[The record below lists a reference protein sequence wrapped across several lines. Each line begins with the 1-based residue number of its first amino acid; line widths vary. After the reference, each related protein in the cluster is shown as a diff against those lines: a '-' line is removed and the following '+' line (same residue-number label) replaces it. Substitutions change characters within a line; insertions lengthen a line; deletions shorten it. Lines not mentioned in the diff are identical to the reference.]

1 MSEAM
6 KIGEL
11 AKQTGLSIRT
21 LHYYDEIGLLCPSDR
36 NDIGHR
42 LYSDKDI
49 IRLQQ
54 ILSLRQLGFALKE
67 IRECLENPDF
77 SLSQVINLHRDRIR
91 EQIGLSHTLLERL
104 NGVARELQTT
114 ESVAVENLIQ
124 VMETITMSEQYFTP
138 EQQEVIEARFQ
149 DVEPEWQELITRAR
163 DEMNKGTD
171 FNSPSVQEL
180 ARIWQWSMKN
190 LIRGDSHIYES
201 FIKAYQQQGGEAAS
215 WGAMDT
221 ATFEYILKAASF
233 LSIAE
238 EVNIFMSSISEENF
252 TSDALQVINL
262 GLNAVKEL
270 NYDFYGTEGLLLGF
284 LAEDNG
290 VATTILKAAGV
301 DFETVQNLIVKL
313 LGKRTLGELTILENI
328 PFAPRMKRVFE
339 LARESATK
347 SGRKQIN
354 SEDLLLGILEEAKRG
369 GGVATYII
377 KERLGIDL
385 IDLEQ
390 QLRLAMSE

>member
-1 MSEAM
+1 MMSKAM

-42 LYSDKDI
+42 LYSDRDI

-77 SLSQVINLHRDRIR
+77 SLPQVINLHRDRIR
-91 EQIGLSHTLLERL
+91 EQIALSHTLLERL
-104 NGVARELQTT
+104 NGIARELETT
-114 ESVAVENLIQ
+114 KSVAVENLIQ

-138 EQQEVIEARFQ
+138 EQQEVIEARFE
-149 DVEPEWQELITRAR
+149 DVEPEWQELITRAQA
-163 DEMNKGTD
+163 EMSKGTD
-171 FNSPSVQEL
+171 LNSPSVQEL
-180 ARIWQWSMKN
+180 ARIWQWSMKT
-190 LIRGDSHIYES
+190 LIRGDRNIYES
-201 FIKAYQQQGGEAAS
+201 VVKTYQQQGGEAAS

-221 ATFEYILKAASF
+221 ATFEYILKAVSF

-238 EVNIFMSSISEENF
+238 EVNIVISDENF

-262 GLNAVKEL
+262 GLNAVREL
-270 NYDFYGTEGLLLGF
+270 NYDFYGTEGMLLGF
-284 LAEDNG
+284 LAEDTG
-290 VATTILKAAGV
+290 AATKVLKAAGV
-301 DFETVQNLIVKL
+301 DFEIVRNLIVKL
-313 LGKRTLGELTILENI
+313 LGKRTLGEIPLPDKI

-347 SGRKQIN
+347 LGKERMNSGH
-354 SEDLLLGILEEAKRG
+354 LLLGILEEAKRG
-369 GGVATYII
+369 GGVATYIL
-377 KERLGIDL
+377 KERLGINL
-385 IDLEQ
+385 TDLEQ
-390 QLRLAMSE
+390 QL

>member
-1 MSEAM
+1 M
-6 KIGEL
+6 KIGDL

-36 NDIGHR
+36 NEIGHR
-42 LYSDKDI
+42 LYSNRDI

-67 IRECLENPDF
+67 IRECLENPNF
-77 SLSQVINLHRDRIR
+77 SLPQVINLHRDRMR
-91 EQIGLSHTLLERL
+91 EQIALSHTLLERL
-104 NGVARELQTT
+104 NGVARELEIT

-138 EQQEVIEARFQ
+138 EQQEVIEARFP
-149 DVEPEWQELITRAR
+149 DVEPEWQELISRAQT
-163 DEMNKGTD
+163 EMSKGTD
-171 FNSPSVQEL
+171 LNNPSVQEL
-180 ARIWQWSMKN
+180 ARIWQWSMKS
-190 LIRGDSHIYES
+190 LIRGDRTLYES
-201 FIKAYQQQGGEAAS
+201 LVKTYQQQGGEAAS

-221 ATFEYILKAASF
+221 ATFEYILKAVSF

-238 EVNIFMSSISEENF
+238 EVNIVISDENF

-262 GLNAVKEL
+262 GLNAVREL
-270 NYDFYGTEGLLLGF
+270 NYDFYGTEGMLLGF

-290 VATTILKAAGV
+290 VVTTVLKAAGV
-301 DFETVQNLIVKL
+301 DFKTVRNLIVKL
-313 LGKRTLGELTILENI
+313 LGKRTLGELNFPEKI

-347 SGRKQIN
+347 SGQQRIN
-354 SEDLLLGILEEAKRG
+354 SGHLLLGILEEAKRG

>member
-36 NDIGHR
+36 NEIGHR

-77 SLSQVINLHRDRIR
+77 SLSQIINLHRDRMR
-91 EQIGLSHTLLERL
+91 EQIALSHTLLERL
-104 NGVARELQTT
+104 NGVARELETT
-114 ESVAVENLIQ
+114 TTVAVENLIQ

-138 EQQEVIEARFQ
+138 EQQEVIEARFP
-149 DVEPEWQELITRAR
+149 DVEPEWQELITRAQT
-163 DEMNKGTD
+163 EMNKGSD
-171 FNSPSVQEL
+171 LNSPSVQEL
-180 ARIWQWSMKN
+180 ARIWQWSMKS
-190 LIRGDSHIYES
+190 LIGGDRTLYES
-201 FIKAYQQQGGEAAS
+201 LVKAYQQQGGEAAT

-221 ATFEYILKAASF
+221 ATFEYILKAVSF

-238 EVNIFMSSISEENF
+238 EVNIVISDENF
-252 TSDALQVINL
+252 TSDAIQVINI
-262 GLNAVKEL
+262 GLNSVRNL
-270 NYDFYGTEGLLLGF
+270 NYDFYGTEGMLLGF
-284 LAEDNG
+284 LAEDTG
-290 VATTILKAAGV
+290 VSSQVLKAAGV
-301 DFETVQNLIVKL
+301 DFETVRNLIVKL
-313 LGKRTLGELTILENI
+313 LGKRTLGELTLPEKI

-339 LARESATK
+339 IAREEANK
-347 SGRKQIN
+347 SRKERIN
-354 SEDLLLGILEEAKRG
+354 SGHLLLGILEEAKRG

-377 KERLGIDL
+377 KEKLGIDL
-385 IDLEQ
+385 SQLEQ
-390 QLRLAMSE
+390 QLRLVLSE

>member
-1 MSEAM
+1 MSKAM

-42 LYSDKDI
+42 LYSDRDI

-91 EQIGLSHTLLERL
+91 EQIALSHTLLERL
-104 NGVARELQTT
+104 NGVARELETT
-114 ESVAVENLIQ
+114 KSVVVENLIQ
-124 VMETITMSEQYFTP
+124 VMETITMTEQYFTP
-138 EQQEVIEARFQ
+138 EQQEVIEARFP
-149 DVEPEWQELITRAR
+149 DVEPEWQELITKAQV
-163 DEMNKGTD
+163 EMNKGSD
-171 FNSPSVQEL
+171 LNSSSVQEL

-190 LIRGDSHIYES
+190 LIRGDRTLYES
-201 FIKAYQQQGGEAAS
+201 LVKTYQQQGGEAAS
-215 WGAMDT
+215 WGAMNT
-221 ATFEYILKAASF
+221 ATFEYILKAVSF
-233 LSIAE
+233 LSISE
-238 EVNIFMSSISEENF
+238 EVNIVISNENF

-262 GLNAVKEL
+262 GLNAVREL

-284 LAEDNG
+284 LAEDIG
-290 VATTILKAAGV
+290 VMTTVLKAAGV
-301 DFETVQNLIVKL
+301 DFETVRNLVVKL
-313 LGKRTLGELTILENI
+313 LGRHTLGEIPLPDKI

-339 LARESATK
+339 LARNEAN
-347 SGRKQIN
+347 N
-354 SEDLLLGILEEAKRG
+354 SKEERMNSVHLLLGILEEAKRG
-369 GGVATYII
+369 GGVATYIL
-377 KERLGIDL
+377 KERLGISL
-385 IDLEQ
+385 VDLEQ
-390 QLRLAMSE
+390 QVRLAISES

>member
-1 MSEAM
+1 M

-42 LYSDKDI
+42 LYSDRDI

-91 EQIGLSHTLLERL
+91 EQIALSHTLLERL
-104 NGVARELQTT
+104 NGVARELETT
-114 ESVAVENLIQ
+114 KSVVVENLIQ
-124 VMETITMSEQYFTP
+124 VMETITMTEQYFTP
-138 EQQEVIEARFQ
+138 EQQEVIEARFP
-149 DVEPEWQELITRAR
+149 DVEPEWQELITKAQV
-163 DEMNKGTD
+163 EMNKGSD
-171 FNSPSVQEL
+171 LNSSSVQEL

-190 LIRGDSHIYES
+190 LIRGDRTLYES
-201 FIKAYQQQGGEAAS
+201 LVKTYQQQGGEAAS
-215 WGAMDT
+215 WGAMNT
-221 ATFEYILKAASF
+221 ATFEYILKAVSF
-233 LSIAE
+233 LSISE
-238 EVNIFMSSISEENF
+238 EVNIVISNENF

-262 GLNAVKEL
+262 GLNAVREL

-284 LAEDNG
+284 LAEDIG
-290 VATTILKAAGV
+290 VMTTVLKAAGV
-301 DFETVQNLIVKL
+301 DFETVRNLVVKL
-313 LGKRTLGELTILENI
+313 LGRHTLGEIPLPDKI

-339 LARESATK
+339 LARNEAN
-347 SGRKQIN
+347 N
-354 SEDLLLGILEEAKRG
+354 SKEERMNSVHLLLGILEEAKRG
-369 GGVATYII
+369 GGVATYIL
-377 KERLGIDL
+377 KERLGISL
-385 IDLEQ
+385 VDLEQ
-390 QLRLAMSE
+390 QVRLAISES

>member
-1 MSEAM
+1 M

-21 LHYYDEIGLLCPSDR
+21 LHYYDEIGLLCPSHR

-42 LYSDKDI
+42 LYSDRDI

-77 SLSQVINLHRDRIR
+77 SLPQVINLHRDRIR
-91 EQIGLSHTLLERL
+91 EQIALSHTLLERL
-104 NGVARELQTT
+104 NGIARELETT
-114 ESVAVENLIQ
+114 KSVAVENLIQ

-138 EQQEVIEARFQ
+138 EQQEVIEARFE
-149 DVEPEWQELITRAR
+149 DVEPEWQELITRAQA
-163 DEMNKGTD
+163 EMSKGTD
-171 FNSPSVQEL
+171 LNSPSVQEL
-180 ARIWQWSMKN
+180 ARIWQWSMKT
-190 LIRGDSHIYES
+190 LIRGDRNIYES
-201 FIKAYQQQGGEAAS
+201 VVKTYQQQGGEAAS

-221 ATFEYILKAASF
+221 ATFEYILKAVSF

-238 EVNIFMSSISEENF
+238 EVNIVISDENF

-262 GLNAVKEL
+262 GLNAVREL

-284 LAEDNG
+284 LAEDTG
-290 VATTILKAAGV
+290 AATKVLKAAGV
-301 DFETVQNLIVKL
+301 DFEIVRNLIVKL
-313 LGKRTLGELTILENI
+313 LGKRTLGEIPLPDKI

-347 SGRKQIN
+347 LGKERMNSGH
-354 SEDLLLGILEEAKRG
+354 LLLGILEEAKRG
-369 GGVATYII
+369 GGIATYIL
-377 KERLGIDL
+377 KERLGINL
-385 IDLEQ
+385 ADLEQ
-390 QLRLAMSE
+390 QLRLAISKS